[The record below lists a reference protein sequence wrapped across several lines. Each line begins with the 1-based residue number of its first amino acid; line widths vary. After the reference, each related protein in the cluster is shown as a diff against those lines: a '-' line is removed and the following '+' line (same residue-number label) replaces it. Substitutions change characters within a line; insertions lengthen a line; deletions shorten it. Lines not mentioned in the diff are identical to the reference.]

1 MARRAHLAVLICL
14 ASLIIASPIWP
25 LMAVAH
31 ATDISHP
38 NAYVYG
44 TVTKEIMFGQSV
56 WRWEDE
62 QGVDHLLPFAA
73 QESANYTVNAWY
85 INFSRQM
92 ENDTFIIEGSGS
104 DIVNK
109 QLDSYGLNVWYV
121 KNVLDS
127 QANNSEG
134 VHLTT
139 DVDVPCGKATHML
152 FCAKLLT
159 AHGEDVTLG
168 VKLTLV
174 SGASSYN
181 LYIMARDSLQR
192 GSLSTSWTSATG
204 NAWLRIGIDAGDTF
218 LIQIAVERL
227 FNQISGLNIDID
239 YIDTIQLR
247 LSIYNSTSYTDE
259 YAECFFRFCFFT
271 DGPVYITSKD
281 YGLLNTTL
289 GTEIEI
295 PTSVGDTLNIYGAKA
310 DRAYEV
316 QIPFTYEVTPDM
328 TSYADELKIAYT
340 WQFQLPDDTRAGTFS
355 GTGINFT
362 LNKDPGYYDYLY
374 LNGEDKLS
382 AIADAT
388 AGDTV
393 TLATGLTTGTLY
405 TLQARVRYT
414 ADEYDALTAAP
425 VFWYNPGGWLMYH
438 FWELIAAIASV
449 LGLTTVA
456 TKARGRARAYR
467 KPVWR

>member
-38 NAYVYG
+38 RAYVFG
-44 TVTKEIMFGQSV
+44 TVTKEVMFGQP
-56 WRWEDE
+56 WQRWEDE
-62 QGVDHLLPFAA
+62 QGVDHLLPFTA
-73 QESANYTVNAWY
+73 QSGQNYTIDAWFV
-85 INFSRQM
+85 NFSTQFAN
-92 ENDTFIIEGSGS
+92 ESFKFSGS
-104 DIVNK
+104 ASDSWAKYI
-109 QLDSYGLNVWYV
+109 DSYGMRYYAI
-121 KNVLDS
+121 KNVLDDQTQNYEIATLDTLVEIPVS
-127 QANNSEG
+127 TNTHVLICLKYVSTTYEG
-134 VHLTT
+134 HGSVYVRL
-139 DVDVPCGKATHML
+139 
-152 FCAKLLT
+152 KLLS
-159 AHGEDVTLG
+159 AGNVYYLNIGCVD
-168 VKLTLV
+168 KQ
-174 SGASSYN
+174 
-181 LYIMARDSLQR
+181 AR
-192 GSLSTSWTSATG
+192 GTVMTSWSSPR
-204 NAWLRIGIDAGDTF
+204 AWVEYGVDPGDTV
-218 LIQIAVERL
+218 LCCYNIERL
-227 FNQISGLNIDID
+227 FNDITGLNIDVDSVSEIELQV
-239 YIDTIQLR
+239 YTYNDTA
-247 LSIYNSTSYTDE
+247 STDE
-259 YAECFFRFCFFT
+259 TVEAYFRFCFFT
-271 DGPVYITSKD
+271 DSPVYIASKD

-295 PTSVGDTLNIYGAKA
+295 PTSVGDSLNIYGAKA

-316 QIPFTYEVTPDM
+316 QIPFIYEVTPDM

-340 WQFQLPDDTRAGTFS
+340 WQFELPDDTRAGTFS

-405 TLQARVRYT
+405 TLQTRVKYT
-414 ADEYDALTAAP
+414 AEEYDALTAAP
-425 VFWYNPGGWLMYH
+425 VFWYNPGSWLMYH

-449 LGLTTVA
+449 LGLAGVVKKA
-456 TKARGRARAYR
+456 KARGRAYR